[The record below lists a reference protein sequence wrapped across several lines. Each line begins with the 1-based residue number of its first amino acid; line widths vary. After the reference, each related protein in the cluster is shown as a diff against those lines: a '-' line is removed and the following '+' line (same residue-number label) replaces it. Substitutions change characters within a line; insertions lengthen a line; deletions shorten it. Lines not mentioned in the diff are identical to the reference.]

1 MFLKRF
7 MENKTIKIF
16 GSPGT
21 GKTTTLLKLL
31 EEKIAEGIPP
41 LKIGY
46 FSFTRRAIREA
57 RGRIIKKF
65 ELSDDDLEYFRTI
78 HSLCYRCLN
87 VNSGQV
93 FKGERLK
100 EFSEL
105 VRVEMS
111 GVSDEDTSGLSVG
124 SKKGDLLLFCD
135 EVARSS
141 ERDLKQVWKELEC
154 DHSWEEQEFFS
165 KALANFKREKKL
177 LDFTDM
183 LDAFVKEKYIP
194 QLDVIFVD
202 EAQDLTTK
210 QWKVIEKLNEHCKY
224 RYIAGDDDQAIYRW
238 AGADVKKF
246 LDIKGDVEVL
256 PKSYRLPK
264 VIHQLACDISHKISL
279 RQVKNWTCREDQGS
293 ITEVVS
299 IEDVDMS
306 KGDWLVLARS
316 GYQLNKAEAYCKRMG
331 WFYEKG
337 YQEFKT
343 NKFVIA
349 IRAWLKLNKGETIT
363 FQELKKLYQCMYG
376 KVSIKRGYKKLE
388 GVDQTLE
395 FSIEYLREHCGLI
408 AQGEWQDV
416 IYGLDPEDILMF
428 ESLIKS
434 GDLFKNK
441 ARIRLSTIHGIKG
454 GESDNV
460 VVISDI
466 SYKTWRNLNTEPDDE
481 HRVFYVAVT
490 RARKNLFI
498 LQPETKYSYE
508 IR

>member
-1 MFLKRF
+1 
-7 MENKTIKIF
+7 MESKTIKIF

-31 EEKIAEGIPP
+31 EEKISEGFKPE
-41 LKIGY
+41 KIG
-46 FSFTRRAIREA
+46 FVSFTRRAVREA
-57 RGRIIKKF
+57 RSRVIKKF
-65 ELSDDDLEYFRTI
+65 NLSEDDLEYFRTI
-78 HSLCYRCLN
+78 HSLCYRTLN
-87 VNSGQV
+87 INSGQV
-93 FKGERLK
+93 FKGERVK

-105 VRVEMS
+105 ARIEMS
-111 GVSDEDTSGLSVG
+111 GVSEEDNSGLAVG

-135 EVARSS
+135 EVSRSS
-141 ERDLKQVWKELEC
+141 ERSLKEIWKELEC
-154 DHSWEEQEFFS
+154 DHTWEEQEYFS
-165 KALANFKREKKL
+165 KVLINFKKSKNL

-183 LDAFVKEKYIP
+183 LDVFIKEKTIP
-194 QLDVIFVD
+194 QLDILFVD

-210 QWKVIEKLNEHCKY
+210 QWRVIEKLNQHCKF

-246 LDIKGDVEVL
+246 LNIKGNVEVL
-256 PKSYRLPK
+256 PISYRLPK
-264 VIHQLACDISHKISL
+264 TIHKLACDISHKISL
-279 RQVKNWTCREDQGS
+279 RQVKKWTSREDQGS
-293 ITEVVS
+293 ITDISS

-306 KGDWLVLARS
+306 DGEWLILARS
-316 GYQLNKAEAYCKRMG
+316 GYQLFKAESYCKRMG

-337 YQEFKT
+337 HHEFKT

-349 IRAWLKLNKGETIT
+349 IRSWIKLNRGETIS
-363 FQELKKLYQCMYG
+363 FDELKKLYQCIKSKTG
-376 KVSIKRGYKKLE
+376 IKRGFKKLE
-388 GVDQTLE
+388 GIDQNVE
-395 FSIEYLREHCGLI
+395 FSLQNLRDDVGLI
-408 AQGEWQDV
+408 AEGDWQEV
-416 IYGLDPEDILMF
+416 IFGLDPEDILMF

-434 GDLFKNK
+434 GDIFKNK

-466 SYKTWRNLNTEPDDE
+466 SYKTWKKFNIEPDDE

-490 RARKNLFI
+490 RAKKNLFL

-508 IR
+508 LR